1 MFLQK
6 LMVKTRRFFRRT
18 EGASAIEYALIVA
31 MVALLLV
38 AFVPTL
44 GDAVTKSFQAI
55 EDALTTS
62 LPATPTPP
70 PAGG

>member
-44 GDAVTKSFQAI
+44 GEAVTNSFQAI
-55 EDALTTS
+55 EDALTGS
-62 LPATPTPP
+62 LPTP
-70 PAGG
+70 

>member
-31 MVALLLV
+31 MVALV
-38 AFVPTL
+38 VFTTVPGISGSIGATFN
-44 GDAVTKSFQAI
+44 AVEAGLK
-55 EDALTTS
+55 DALPEAPTT
-62 LPATPTPP
+62 PATPD
-70 PAGG
+70 

>member
-55 EDALTTS
+55 EDAMTGS
-62 LPATPTPP
+62 LPTP
-70 PAGG
+70 

>member
-62 LPATPTPP
+62 LPATPP